1 MASAKGAS
9 AEGTR
14 GPSLFTSVD
23 LEGCAT
29 LVHWD
34 EVRPSGDAAYQRA
47 RRLMTSEVD
56 AALRGAFAAGATRAV
71 VNDSHSVMRNLLLDE
86 LDPRVKVVSGRL
98 KPQFMLQGIEGCDAA
113 FFIGYHGAI
122 GDANAVMGHTYSPRI
137 IFECRLNGE
146 PVGETTINA
155 ALAGHFGVPVALVSA
170 DRTTLDE
177 VRRNLPWAVTV
188 ETKESIGY
196 YSADSLSPALVRDLL
211 EDAGAL
217 AMNRLTEMRV
227 FKLASPIEMEID
239 TIRTSQADM
248 LELVPE
254 MRRTASRSVSY
265 RADDFASIYR
275 ALMAVIY
282 LGAAA

>member
-1 MASAKGAS
+1 MTPAGNA
-9 AEGTR
+9 R
-14 GPSLFTSVD
+14 GPSIFASVD

-29 LVHWD
+29 RVHWD
-34 EVRPSGDAAYQRA
+34 EVRPSADAAYERA
-47 RRLMTSEVD
+47 RRLMTAEVE
-56 AALRGAFAAGATRAV
+56 AALRGAFDAGASNAV
-71 VNDSHSVMRNLLLDE
+71 VNDSHSVMRNLLLEE

-122 GDANAVMGHTYSPRI
+122 GDAQAVMGHTYRPRI
-137 IFECRLNGE
+137 IFECRVGGE

-170 DRTTLDE
+170 DQTTLDE

-188 ETKESIGY
+188 ETKQSIGY
-196 YSADSLSPALVRDLL
+196 YSADSLSPASVRGLL
-211 EDAGAL
+211 EEAGAS
-217 AMNRLTEMRV
+217 AVKRLPEMRP
-227 FKLASPIEMEID
+227 FIIRSPIEMEID
-239 TIRTSQADM
+239 TLRTSQADM
-248 LELVPE
+248 LELVPG
-254 MRRTASRSVSY
+254 MRRVGSRCVSY
-265 RADDFASIYR
+265 RADDFAAIYR

>member
-1 MASAKGAS
+1 
-9 AEGTR
+9 
-14 GPSLFTSVD
+14 
-23 LEGCAT
+23 
-29 LVHWD
+29 
-34 EVRPSGDAAYQRA
+34 
-47 RRLMTSEVD
+47 MTSEVD
-56 AALRGAFAAGATRAV
+56 AALRGAFAAGASNAF

-122 GDANAVMGHTYSPRI
+122 GDANAVMGHTHSPRI
-137 IFECRLNGE
+137 IFECRFNGE

-170 DRTTLDE
+170 DRTTLEE

-196 YSADSLSPALVRDLL
+196 YSADSLSPARVRDLL
-211 EDAGAL
+211 EEAGAL
-217 AMNRLTEMRV
+217 AVKRLPEMRA
-227 FKLASPIEMEID
+227 FSLASPIEMEID
-239 TIRTSQADM
+239 TLRTSQADM
-248 LELVPE
+248 LELVPG

-265 RADDFASIYR
+265 RADEFASIYR

>member
-1 MASAKGAS
+1 MASAKS
-9 AEGTR
+9 AR
-14 GPSLFTSVD
+14 GPSIFASVD

-34 EVRPSGDAAYQRA
+34 EVRPSADAAYQRS

-56 AALRGAFAAGATRAV
+56 AALRGAFAAGASNAF

-137 IFECRLNGE
+137 IFECRFNGE

-170 DRTTLDE
+170 DRTTLEE

-196 YSADSLSPALVRDLL
+196 YSADGLSPAVVRELL
-211 EDAGAL
+211 EEAGAL
-217 AMNRLTEMRV
+217 AVKRLPEMRT
-227 FKLASPIEMEID
+227 FSLASPTKMEID

-248 LELVPE
+248 LELVPG
-254 MRRTASRSVSY
+254 MTRTASRTVAFS
-265 RADDFASIYR
+265 ADNFAEIYR

>member
-1 MASAKGAS
+1 MSPAVN
-9 AEGTR
+9 TR
-14 GPSLFTSVD
+14 GTSIFASVD

-34 EVRPSGDAAYQRA
+34 EVRPSADAAYQRA

-56 AALRGAFAAGATRAV
+56 AALRGAFGAGAANAI

-122 GDANAVMGHTYSPRI
+122 GDAQAVMGHTYSPRI

-155 ALAGHFGVPVALVSA
+155 ALAGHFGGPVALVSA
-170 DRTTLDE
+170 DQTTLEE

-196 YSADSLSPALVRDLL
+196 FCADSLSPSMVCDSL
-211 EDAGAL
+211 EKAGAL
-217 AMNRLTEMRV
+217 AVKRLPEMRP
-227 FKLASPIEMEID
+227 FSLAAPIEMEID
-239 TIRTSQADM
+239 TLRTSQADV
-248 LELVPE
+248 LELVPG
-254 MRRTASRSVSY
+254 MRRTASRSVAY
-265 RADDFASIYR
+265 RARDFAEIYR

>member
-1 MASAKGAS
+1 
-9 AEGTR
+9 
-14 GPSLFTSVD
+14 
-23 LEGCAT
+23 
-29 LVHWD
+29 
-34 EVRPSGDAAYQRA
+34 
-47 RRLMTSEVD
+47 
-56 AALRGAFAAGATRAV
+56 
-71 VNDSHSVMRNLLLDE
+71 
-86 LDPRVKVVSGRL
+86 
-98 KPQFMLQGIEGCDAA
+98 MLQGIEGCDAA

-196 YSADSLSPALVRDLL
+196 FSADGLSPALVRDLL
-211 EDAGAL
+211 EEAGAL
-217 AMNRLTEMRV
+217 AVKRLPEMRT
-227 FKLASPIEMEID
+227 FSLASPTKMEID

-248 LELVPE
+248 LELVPG
-254 MRRTASRSVSY
+254 MTRTASRTVAFS
-265 RADDFASIYR
+265 ANNFAEIYR